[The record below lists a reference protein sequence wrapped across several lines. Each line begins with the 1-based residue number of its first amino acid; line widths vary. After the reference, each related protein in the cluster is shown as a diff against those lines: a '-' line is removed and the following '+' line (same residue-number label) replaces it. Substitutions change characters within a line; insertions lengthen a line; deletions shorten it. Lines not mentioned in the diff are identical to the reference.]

1 MIKLL
6 VIADDFTGAL
16 DTGVQFAGKGMTTK
30 VLNYFPEDEETLK
43 RLQAEVLVIDA
54 QTRHLEGQEAYR
66 KVCLLY
72 TSNPLKETV
81 FTGKDCQKGQP
92 VIISEF
98 VPVSYTHLDVYK
110 RQSLW
115 SRQAERP

>member
-66 KVCLLY
+66 KV
-72 TSNPLKETV
+72 
-81 FTGKDCQKGQP
+81 F
-92 VIISEF
+92 
-98 VPVSYTHLDVYK
+98 DVVK
-110 RQSLW
+110 R
-115 SRQAERP
+115 A

>member
-66 KVCLLY
+66 KVFDVVKRAGDAGVPYIYKKTDSGLRG
-72 TSNPLKETV
+72 NIGKEYEPGCRNR
-81 FTGKDCQKGQP
+81 TGKA
-92 VIISEF
+92 
-98 VPVSYTHLDVYK
+98 L
-110 RQSLW
+110 SL
-115 SRQAERP
+115 

>member
-66 KVCLLY
+66 KVFDVVKRAGDAGVPY
-72 TSNPLKETV
+72 IYKKTDYPGTAGHGPDHSRRSPLCGRGT
-81 FTGKDCQKGQP
+81 
-92 VIISEF
+92 
-98 VPVSYTHLDVYK
+98 Y
-110 RQSLW
+110 
-115 SRQAERP
+115 SRERIRTRSF